1 MRTRDENKI
10 QALENATFDL
20 VEESGIANLSI
31 NKLAKR
37 AGVSVATTY
46 IYYENKADL
55 LGQLFSKVQENLITQ
70 LPMPDQTLTPQ
81 DQFATLMRDYAA
93 NFEKHPKQVAFM
105 ATMVANPEFLPDDMQ
120 GEGSLLSPAVLTVIK
135 QAYQQQLLTTANVD
149 IIVAQAL
156 QPMQW
161 LMQSRLRNNLSVSE
175 DELNTLIQLAT
186 RALFK

>member
-1 MRTRDENKI
+1 
-10 QALENATFDL
+10 
-20 VEESGIANLSI
+20 
-31 NKLAKR
+31 
-37 AGVSVATTY
+37 
-46 IYYENKADL
+46 
-55 LGQLFSKVQENLITQ
+55 
-70 LPMPDQTLTPQ
+70 
-81 DQFATLMRDYAA
+81 
-93 NFEKHPKQVAFM
+93 
-105 ATMVANPEFLPDDMQ
+105 MVANPEFLPDDMQ
-120 GEGSLLSPAVLTVIK
+120 GEGSLLSPAMLTVIK

>member
-1 MRTRDENKI
+1 M
-10 QALENATFDL
+10 
-20 VEESGIANLSI
+20 
-31 NKLAKR
+31 
-37 AGVSVATTY
+37 
-46 IYYENKADL
+46 
-55 LGQLFSKVQENLITQ
+55 
-70 LPMPDQTLTPQ
+70 
-81 DQFATLMRDYAA
+81 
-93 NFEKHPKQVAFM
+93 
-105 ATMVANPEFLPDDMQ
+105 
-120 GEGSLLSPAVLTVIK
+120 LTVIK

>member
-93 NFEKHPKQVAFM
+93 NFEKHPKQAAFM

-120 GEGSLLSPAVLTVIK
+120 GEGSLLSPAMLTVIK